1 MEFNET
7 LWLVVLYT
15 GAYTF
20 ICSEVTVRK
29 VVVIVCIKR
38 NRLHFCHVAV
48 LTCFKVRVQST
59 FLVLHSITLSKSM
72 VG

>member
-1 MEFNET
+1 MYGTNFHVYVFGRTYTKFAYLKYLVLAVEFNET

-29 VVVIVCIKR
+29 VVVS
-38 NRLHFCHVAV
+38 
-48 LTCFKVRVQST
+48 VR
-59 FLVLHSITLSKSM
+59 IT
-72 VG
+72 